1 MADKNETFEF
11 QIKANIKQLQES
23 LKQIPSMTKEEAQKM
38 VRALSS
44 EMRKAQTA
52 AKKAAEESKKAAR
65 ISAQE
70 FKKSGE
76 QVKQSFKEQAKAAQQ
91 AGQKMQRALQPSS
104 GLKNTRKQS
113 RDLGAALG
121 SLEDVVGGINP
132 ELASMATEI
141 GLVGQGM
148 RSLSR
153 SLATGNVVLI
163 GIVATLAAV
172 AVGYTI
178 FTREQQKAKAS
189 FNKFQQE
196 LKDGNSVLNQL
207 GKEVD
212 ELSRKLEGALPDPE
226 IARVQAL
233 KEEGTLTRELLV
245 LRGKMTP
252 VQKSILDTNAQL
264 KSDLAEQNKQSNDLL
279 LNLLMREKKA
289 KDEVTVLDDRIK
301 RQKEFLKEVS
311 LDVKKKKEARDL
323 LFDMIDRRND
333 LKFLIRTARSDE
345 AAINADLQVRLS
357 TLQKQAAIENQIT
370 REREQQE
377 KMKSFIDV
385 SFQEVDTGIGSKI
398 GSMLGSEINKGL
410 EESAKISE
418 TLQKMIGQAEQ
429 QNQQLAIQ
437 NRRDK
442 IALIEDEEA
451 KIKAQIELEKQL
463 MNAQISKIR
472 AQQIANLESAQTKEQ
487 EQLAIEANAELED
500 QIELMKESNHLKEMK
515 RSNERIKAN
524 EKENKSR
531 IQSAQLILGTY
542 AAGAR
547 ATGELIKAVS
557 NESKE
562 AAMIAFRLNQS
573 AAIAD
578 IVMNTAVQISKVAA
592 NPFAIAGVTAVGA
605 LQTATVLAQSP
616 PEMHMGGM
624 ITKGEDTRD
633 ITVLTG
639 EAVLNRSTVQNLG
652 GEEGIN
658 RIQRT
663 GGIPSQEVIVM
674 NPFKHFDRYAR
685 ASMKRGGYLSTASKK
700 SASGGY

>member
-301 RQKEFLKEVS
+301 RQREFLKTVK
-311 LDVKKKKEARDL
+311 LDVKEKKEARDL

-515 RSNERIKAN
+515 RSEARIKAN

>member
-1 MADKNETFEF
+1 V
-11 QIKANIKQLQES
+11 
-23 LKQIPSMTKEEAQKM
+23 KE
-38 VRALSS
+38 
-44 EMRKAQTA
+44 
-52 AKKAAEESKKAAR
+52 
-65 ISAQE
+65 
-70 FKKSGE
+70 
-76 QVKQSFKEQAKAAQQ
+76 
-91 AGQKMQRALQPSS
+91 
-104 GLKNTRKQS
+104 
-113 RDLGAALG
+113 
-121 SLEDVVGGINP
+121 
-132 ELASMATEI
+132 
-141 GLVGQGM
+141 
-148 RSLSR
+148 
-153 SLATGNVVLI
+153 
-163 GIVATLAAV
+163 
-172 AVGYTI
+172 
-178 FTREQQKAKAS
+178 
-189 FNKFQQE
+189 
-196 LKDGNSVLNQL
+196 
-207 GKEVD
+207 
-212 ELSRKLEGALPDPE
+212 
-226 IARVQAL
+226 
-233 KEEGTLTRELLV
+233 
-245 LRGKMTP
+245 
-252 VQKSILDTNAQL
+252 
-264 KSDLAEQNKQSNDLL
+264 
-279 LNLLMREKKA
+279 
-289 KDEVTVLDDRIK
+289 
-301 RQKEFLKEVS
+301 
-311 LDVKKKKEARDL
+311 KKEARDL

-345 AAINADLQVRLS
+345 AAINADLQIRLA

-385 SFQEVDTGIGSKI
+385 SFQEVDTGIGLKI

-451 KIKAQIELEKQL
+451 RIKAQIELEKQF
-463 MNAQISKIR
+463 
-472 AQQIANLESAQTKEQ
+472 ANLESAQTKEQ
-487 EQLAIEANAELED
+487 EQLAIEANAELEA

-531 IQSAQLILGTY
+531 IQTAQLILGTY

-547 ATGELIKAVS
+547 ATGEQIKAVS

-592 NPFAIAGVTAVGA
+592 NPFAIAGVAAVGA

-616 PEMHMGGM
+616 PEMHTGGM

-663 GGIPSQEVIVM
+663 GGLPSQEVIVM

>member
-44 EMRKAQTA
+44 EMRKAQNA

-76 QVKQSFKEQAKAAQQ
+76 QVKQSFKEQAKEAEK
-91 AGQKMQRALQPSS
+91 AGKKMERALQPSS

-132 ELASMATEI
+132 ELASMASEI

-153 SLATGNVVLI
+153 SLATGNVIMI
-163 GIVATLAAV
+163 GVVATLAAV

-178 FTREQQKAKAS
+178 FTREQQKAKAA
-189 FNKFQQE
+189 FNKFQEE

-212 ELSRKLEGALPDPE
+212 ELSRKLENALPDPE

-233 KEEGTLTRELLV
+233 KEEGALTRELLV

-264 KSDLAEQNKQSNDLL
+264 KSDIAEQNKQSNDLL
-279 LNLLMREKKA
+279 ANLLMREKKA
-289 KDEVTVLDDRIK
+289 KDEVSVLDDRIQK
-301 RQKEFLKEVS
+301 QKEFLKQVK
-311 LDVKKKKEARDL
+311 LDVKEKKEARDL

-333 LKFLIRTARSDE
+333 LKFLIRNARNDE
-345 AAINADLQVRLS
+345 AAINSDLQIRLA

-377 KMKSFIDV
+377 KMKSLIDV
-385 SFQEVDTGIGSKI
+385 SFQKVDFNIGSKI
-398 GSMLGSEINKGL
+398 GAMLGSEINKGL

-418 TLQKMIGQAEQ
+418 MLQQKIGEAEQ
-429 QNQQLAIQ
+429 QNQQLGIQ
-437 NRRDK
+437 NRKDK

-451 KIKAQIELEKQL
+451 RIKAQIEFEKQL
-463 MNAQISKIR
+463 MNAQISRIR
-472 AQQIANLESAQTKEQ
+472 AQQIANLESAQTQEQ
-487 EQLAIEANAELED
+487 EKLAIEANAELEA

-515 RSNERIKAN
+515 RSKDRIKAN

-531 IQSAQLILGTY
+531 IETAQLILGTY

-592 NPFAIAGVTAVGA
+592 NPFAIAGVAAVGA

-658 RIQRT
+658 RIQRS
-663 GGIPSQEVIVM
+663 GGLPSQEVIVM

-685 ASMKRGGYLSTASKK
+685 ASMKRGGYLSKASKK
-700 SASGGY
+700 SASGAY